1 MSYLKSYSQMDLTD
15 RLAIE
20 TGLCRGDSFKRIA
33 RTIGRHPS
41 TVAHEV
47 LENRT
52 YIMATFHG
60 MKDCYYAGR
69 CKITNLCQGHT
80 KAVSASVNTVKRR
93 TAGRYAKDIF
103 P

>member
-1 MSYLKSYSQMDLTD
+1 MSYYKCYGQMDLTD

-41 TVAHEV
+41 TIAHEV

-52 YIMATFHG
+52 YIMATFHA
-60 MKDCYYAGR
+60 MRDKW
-69 CKITNLCQGHT
+69 TNL
-80 KAVSASVNTVKRR
+80 
-93 TAGRYAKDIF
+93 
-103 P
+103 